1 MKVDTTITTI
11 NEVKHGCRQA
21 RNDISNI
28 NKGQT
33 DFVLLFS
40 DSEKQI
46 ADMHSIITES
56 EHNNTNSRSN
66 IAIQN

>member
-1 MKVDTTITTI
+1 MKVEKPIITI
-11 NEVKHGCRQA
+11 NEVKSGCRQA
-21 RNDISNI
+21 QNDIRKI

-33 DFVLLFS
+33 SFVLLFS
-40 DSEKQI
+40 DSVKQI

-56 EHNNTNSRSN
+56 KQQTTSRSD